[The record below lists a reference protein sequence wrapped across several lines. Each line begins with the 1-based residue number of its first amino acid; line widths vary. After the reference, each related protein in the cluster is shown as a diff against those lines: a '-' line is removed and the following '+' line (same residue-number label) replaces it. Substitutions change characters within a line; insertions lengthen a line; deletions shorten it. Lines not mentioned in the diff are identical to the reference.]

1 VTTTAKSTKA
11 SAAAAGYYYA
21 AVALML
27 HGVVETEWTLQMTN
41 AFESM
46 LERALTNLGY
56 DINSISLA
64 GIAVVSH
71 EPVDSVEVVARVEVR
86 GTFED
91 VEAMKTTVMASVDK
105 NNFSSLT
112 TAYGSVFGNL
122 DRISVVSVQLAS
134 TQTQEAQQVPSS
146 ASSSGALPI
155 ALGVVA
161 SILLL
166 AIAFVVYRYK
176 KERKTGVVGNVKD
189 SMVSGCRSRGIVS
202 LGLPPFAV
210 CDIHS
215 NLDATNITHPLVTP
229 VTLLV

>member
-112 TAYGSVFGNL
+112 QLMALSLV
-122 DRISVVSVQLAS
+122 ISTESPLCQCS
-134 TQTQEAQQVPSS
+134 WHRPKPKKPNRYRHQQAAVERYRLL
-146 ASSSGALPI
+146 SG
-155 ALGVVA
+155 
-161 SILLL
+161 
-166 AIAFVVYRYK
+166 
-176 KERKTGVVGNVKD
+176 
-189 SMVSGCRSRGIVS
+189 
-202 LGLPPFAV
+202 
-210 CDIHS
+210 
-215 NLDATNITHPLVTP
+215 
-229 VTLLV
+229 